1 MTLFIDIKQGIDL
14 SLDAFE
20 PMRNGYAQV
29 GLGVPT
35 GIDLPGEV
43 SGVAGEIKDGEGIL

>member
-1 MTLFIDIKQGIDL
+1 MFKIAIEVADAVYRYKQGI
-14 SLDAFE
+14 SFNLDAFE
-20 PMRNGYAQV
+20 KMRNGYAQV

-43 SGVAGEIKDGEGIL
+43 SGVTGG